1 MAMIDST
8 RRATRD
14 QVDRL
19 FWLIAMVSLG
29 LVALKGGVSAVKSF
43 SDGEYWQASLG
54 LVIFIVGVSA
64 LEFLHRA
71 FARSRR
77 DGG

>member
-1 MAMIDST
+1 MIYFM

-14 QVDRL
+14 QIDRL

-29 LVALKGGVSAVKSF
+29 LVALKAGVSAVKGF

-64 LEFLHRA
+64 LGFLHRA
-71 FARSRR
+71 FARSRG